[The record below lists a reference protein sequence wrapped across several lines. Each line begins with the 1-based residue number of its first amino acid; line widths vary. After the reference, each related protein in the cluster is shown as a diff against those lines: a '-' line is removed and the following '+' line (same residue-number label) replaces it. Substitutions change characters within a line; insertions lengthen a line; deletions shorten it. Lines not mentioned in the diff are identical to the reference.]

1 MTQQEYTKALSNY
14 LPDGTAEILSKWIFQ
29 HEIKLSITRNR
40 KTKLGDFRT
49 SSKNKLLRIS
59 VNGDLNPYA
68 FLITLVHEIAH
79 ALVHKKHGNRVKPH
93 GLEWKSEYKQ
103 LMLIFFAHN
112 IFPDD
117 ITRPLAAY
125 MKNPK
130 ASSNADRKLFL
141 ALRAYDKNT
150 DSITYLQDL
159 DEGSEFIL
167 QKILFRK
174 GKKRRTRY
182 SCVNISNGRE
192 YTVNALAEVLPA

>member
-1 MTQQEYTKALSNY
+1 MTKEAFESKLIDFVPQRSA
-14 LPDGTAEILSKWIFQ
+14 DILTNWIFE
-29 HEIKLSITRNR
+29 HKIALTITRER
-40 KTKLGDFRT
+40 KTKLGDFKT
-49 SSKNKLLRIS
+49 KGKNKQLKIS
-59 VNGDLNPYA
+59 VNANLNSYA

-79 ALVHKKHGNRVKPH
+79 ALVHKKRGNRVKPH
-93 GLEWKSEYKQ
+93 GLEWKNEYKQ
-103 LMLIFFAHN
+103 QMLIFFAHN

-117 ITRPLAAY
+117 IARPLAAY

-141 ALRAYDKNT
+141 ALRAYDENT
-150 DSITYLQDL
+150 ESITYLQDL